1 MQARPAARGAPRHLI
16 SELQQAPGELSFN
29 AQIGGREQ
37 RIWFRTPSDM
47 VPTADAALAT
57 CLLPAMRF
65 GGALAMD
72 APVSRR
78 VLRTQR
84 EFQAIQCAWSHGW
97 EFAHFRDL
105 REVEVLAPAREPE
118 AAAASGRVAVLFSGG
133 VDSWATLLDE
143 PEITDLVF
151 VRGFDLL
158 IGAEHHVGLVDRV
171 EERLHEAADAIGLPL
186 HVVETNLRDLSDPL
200 APWEAYFGCADAAV
214 ALFLAPL
221 FDRFLIT
228 GDSDCEVQDTSGA
241 NRMVEQ
247 LWSTESLE
255 IVDAGGRH
263 NRVAR
268 TARLLD
274 EPVAWRTL
282 RTCWENPDG
291 AYNCGRCRKCLMTM
305 VTLEA
310 LGGRERIATFPSELD
325 LDAVAALKFE
335 RPVLLTLWEDVLDAT
350 RTAGRPDLER
360 PVEAAVSGTRR
371 KLGMAP
377 GYRRRDLPGPPGTV
391 RVAAIVPVGRQA
403 RHIAAPVQSALEQEI
418 DTGVGVVIV
427 DDGRS
432 ALEGE
437 RIGRMLRDADPD
449 RVAYLRQPDPGGSAG
464 RNAALRHAFARWP
477 HLEAV
482 TSLDPVG
489 PLAPWVLGEL
499 WALLQERPGAAWC
512 SSPPELPELWENVP
526 AAFRAEATPPD
537 DRTRPSLIRRS
548 VFEAGIE
555 FDETV
560 PEELC
565 ERELFLAATHAG
577 FHGIQAGHSGP
588 RARRGTDWEAV
599 A

>member
-1 MQARPAARGAPRHLI
+1 MQTRPAVRGAPSHLI
-16 SELQQAPGELSFN
+16 SELRQAPGELSFN
-29 AQIGGREQ
+29 AQIGGHEQ
-37 RIWFRTPSDM
+37 RVWFRTQSDM
-47 VPTADAALAT
+47 VPTADAALAA
-57 CLLPAMRF
+57 CLMPAMRF
-65 GGALAMD
+65 GGTLAMD

-84 EFQAIQCAWSHGW
+84 EFQAIQRAWSHGW
-97 EFAHFRDL
+97 EFADFKDL

-118 AAAASGRVAVLFSGG
+118 AADASGRVAVLFSGG

-158 IGAEHHVGLVDRV
+158 LGAEHHVGLVDRV
-171 EERLHEAADAIGLPL
+171 EERLQEAADALGLPL
-186 HVVETNLRDLSDPL
+186 HVVETNLRDLSDPF
-200 APWEAYFGCADAAV
+200 APWEAYFGCADVAV

-228 GDSDCEVQDTSGA
+228 GDSDCETQDISGA
-241 NRMVEQ
+241 NRMVDQ
-247 LWSTESLE
+247 LWSTERLE

-268 TARLLD
+268 TALLLD

-310 LGGRERIATFPSELD
+310 LGGRERIATFPPELD
-325 LDAVAALKFE
+325 LDAVAALEFG
-335 RPVLLTLWEDVLDAT
+335 RPVVLTLWEDVLDAA

-360 PVEAAVSGTRR
+360 PVETAVSHSRR
-371 KLGMAP
+371 KFGLAP
-377 GYRRRDLPGPPGTV
+377 GYRRRDVPGPPRTV
-391 RVAAIVPVGRQA
+391 RIAAIVPAWRQA
-403 RHIAAPVQSALEQEI
+403 GRLVAAVRSALEQEI
-418 DTGVGVVIV
+418 DTGVGVVV
-427 DDGRS
+427 VGDGRS
-432 ALEGE
+432 APEGE
-437 RIGRMLRDADPD
+437 RIGQMLRDAYPD
-449 RVAYLRQPDPGGSAG
+449 RVAYLRQPDPDGSAA

-477 HLEAV
+477 YLEAV
-482 TSLDPVG
+482 ASLEPDG
-489 PLAPWVLGEL
+489 PLAPWLLGEL
-499 WALLQERPGAAWC
+499 WELLQERPGAGWC
-512 SSPPELPELWENVP
+512 SSPPELREQWESVP
-526 AAFRAEATPPD
+526 AAFRAETYPAD
-537 DRTRPSLIRRS
+537 DRPRPNLIRRS

-560 PEELC
+560 PEELG
-565 ERELFLAATHAG
+565 EREFFLAAAHAG
-577 FHGIQAGHSGP
+577 FQGIQAGHGDR
-588 RARRGTDWEAV
+588 RARGGAWETV